1 MAQFNTGA
9 KNPPWASQ
17 ANQDQQLQSL
27 LRAQQAAIGYQQG
40 VGLGAGGERIA
51 TTAQQPQQSLLGAQ
65 PVYGQTLVGGVTLGT
80 ALGSTT
86 VTQAAYNQL
95 QAQPALLQQQQAL
108 QQLQPQT
115 VQQQAVLQQPG
126 LAIPTTL
133 SAVQQ
138 PVPGG
143 APQMGQGSQLT
154 VSYPTPRAAQQQQQQ
169 PKQRVFTGSVTK
181 LHDNFGFVDE
191 DVFFQLSVCKGKT
204 PQVGDRVLVEATYN
218 ANMPFKWNATRIQVL
233 PNQANDTLQDL
244 QSLHKPGV
252 LWGHVA
258 DRKMH
263 DRHSKQPWRNA
274 TMETQPLLKNPPV
287 SASHAPMVTPPAPQL
302 YQAGGP
308 GITPS
313 SIPPLMSQHTQPPA
327 NHHHQKW
334 SRGPQQGQDQKPGLL
349 APPARGPIAPARRPE
364 PPPRISRRDDRDRR
378 DRSRDR
384 SRSRERSERRPRS
397 RSPRK
402 RSRSPR
408 RRSPRRERRRI
419 VPRYMVTFAKF
430 SLDQKAASVAELRRR
445 YANMYVPS
453 DFFHTRFCWTGAF
466 PLHRPFQLGN
476 PSSFHIMH
484 KEVEPLEK
492 NDTVLEPPDADH
504 LYSAKVMLMACPSA
518 EELYH
523 RSCALAED
531 ASDVRETFQHPTR
544 LIQFLVGMKGKNEAV
559 AIGGP
564 WSPSLDGPNPD
575 TDPSVLIKTAIRTTK
590 ALTGIDLRNCTQ
602 WYRFAE
608 VRYHRAAET
617 YKGKTIPERVETTVL
632 FLPDVWHCLPPRL
645 DWAHV
650 SAGYRAQLARKL
662 AQEKAEEAG
671 ESQEEEE
678 GGEEEAGKKA
688 PTHHTELDPKTMKV
702 NELRAELEARGL
714 NSKGL
719 KSQLIARLTKALKQ
733 EVEKEE
739 EEKEAKDEA
748 KEEEE
753 EEKEEEVEEDKEKKE
768 EEERKKQEEERE
780 RKTRERRYTLPD
792 SPAIVVHP
800 SPTAKGGK
808 FDCAVM
814 SLSVLLD
821 YRVEDNKEHSF
832 EVSLFAELLNEMLQR
847 DFAFKIYR
855 ALMVAP
861 EPKKEEK
868 KDKKDKKDK
877 DTKKEEKKD
886 DKKKDEKEEKEE
898 KKEDVE
904 ESEDPKPK
912 RRKTDEEE
920 KPDVKKDKEDEKK
933 DGDEEEEEEE
943 EEGDDSSEEEEEEEE
958 NKDGEEKDRGDK
970 KDKDEKKGKEKKK
983 SSREKDRHSRERQKE
998 FTQDK
1003 DLLLAFVYFDQS
1015 HCGYLLDRDL
1025 EEIMHTI
1032 GLQLSRAQI
1041 RKLVQKVV
1049 TRDSLSYRKLTDRPA
1064 ADKDKPA
1071 DSLPSMP
1078 EDQELAIGNNSYLE
1092 VQVKTE
1098 ADVPAREGGQT
1109 SQGMVL
1115 YKGAT
1120 IDIANLLSR
1129 LERSERDR
1137 VAVEEKVADQQADL
1151 DVLRAMTSSSEE
1163 TTKTLASE
1171 LKEVKKKLS
1180 DTSKTLQD
1188 VEKTCGSYRE
1198 CLDKTRA
1205 HLEETVGAI
1214 KVTLPKP
1221 TPLEVKEEEM
1231 ETTPAENGQKD

>member
-1 MAQFNTGA
+1 
-9 KNPPWASQ
+9 
-17 ANQDQQLQSL
+17 
-27 LRAQQAAIGYQQG
+27 
-40 VGLGAGGERIA
+40 
-51 TTAQQPQQSLLGAQ
+51 
-65 PVYGQTLVGGVTLGT
+65 
-80 ALGSTT
+80 
-86 VTQAAYNQL
+86 
-95 QAQPALLQQQQAL
+95 
-108 QQLQPQT
+108 
-115 VQQQAVLQQPG
+115 
-126 LAIPTTL
+126 
-133 SAVQQ
+133 
-138 PVPGG
+138 
-143 APQMGQGSQLT
+143 
-154 VSYPTPRAAQQQQQQ
+154 
-169 PKQRVFTGSVTK
+169 
-181 LHDNFGFVDE
+181 
-191 DVFFQLSVCKGKT
+191 
-204 PQVGDRVLVEATYN
+204 
-218 ANMPFKWNATRIQVL
+218 
-233 PNQANDTLQDL
+233 
-244 QSLHKPGV
+244 
-252 LWGHVA
+252 
-258 DRKMH
+258 
-263 DRHSKQPWRNA
+263 
-274 TMETQPLLKNPPV
+274 
-287 SASHAPMVTPPAPQL
+287 
-302 YQAGGP
+302 
-308 GITPS
+308 
-313 SIPPLMSQHTQPPA
+313 MSQHTQPPA

-349 APPARGPIAPARRPE
+349 APPTRGPIAPARRPE

-419 VPRYMVTFAKF
+419 VPRYM
-430 SLDQKAASVAELRRR
+430 
-445 YANMYVPS
+445 
-453 DFFHTRFCWTGAF
+453 
-466 PLHRPFQLGN
+466 
-476 PSSFHIMH
+476 
-484 KEVEPLEK
+484 
-492 NDTVLEPPDADH
+492 
-504 LYSAKVMLMACPSA
+504 VMLMACPSA

-590 ALTGIDLRNCTQ
+590 ALTGIDLKNCTQ

-617 YKGKTIPERVETTVL
+617 YKGKTIPERVETTVM
-632 FLPDVWHCLPPRL
+632 FLPDVHHCLPPRL
-645 DWAHV
+645 DWANV
-650 SAGYRAQLARKL
+650 SAGYRAQLARK
-662 AQEKAEEAG
+662 AADEKSEEAG

-678 GGEEEAGKKA
+678 GGEDESGKKA

-719 KSQLIARLTKALKQ
+719 KSQLIARLTKALKM

-792 SPAIVVHP
+792 NPAIIVHP
-800 SPTAKGGK
+800 STTAKGGK

-861 EPKKEEK
+861 EPKKDEKKEK
-868 KDKKDKKDK
+868 KDKKDKDS
-877 DTKKEEKKD
+877 KKEEKKKD
-886 DKKKDEKEEKEE
+886 EKKEEKEEKEE
-898 KKEDVE
+898 KKEDGDDSE
-904 ESEDPKPK
+904 EPPKPK

-920 KPDVKKDKEDEKK
+920 KPEVKKEKDEERK
-933 DGDEEEEEEE
+933 DGEDEEEEEE
-943 EEGDDSSEEEEEEEE
+943 EEGDDSSDDEEEEDD
-958 NKDGEEKDRGDK
+958 KDDKEGEEKDKDK

-983 SSREKDRHSRERQKE
+983 SSRDKDRHSRERQKE
-998 FTQDK
+998 FTLDK
-1003 DLLLAFVYFDQS
+1003 ELLLAFVYFDQS

-1064 ADKDKPA
+1064 AEKDKPTEN
-1071 DSLPSMP
+1071 LPSMP
-1078 EDQELAIGNNSYLE
+1078 EDQELAIGNNSYLA
-1092 VQVKTE
+1092 VQVKKE
-1098 ADVPAREGGQT
+1098 ADVRVEESGGAET

-1115 YKGAT
+1115 YRGAT

-1137 VAVEEKVADQQADL
+1137 VAVEEKVRDQQADL

-1188 VEKTCGSYRE
+1188 VEKTCGAYRQ

-1205 HLEETVGAI
+1205 NLEDTVGSIKVTLPKPTSAEVKKEADVRVEEAGGAETSQGMVLYRGATIDIANLLSRLERSERDRVAVEEKVRDQQADLDVLRAMTSSSEETTKTLASELKEVKKKLADTSKTLQDVEKTCGAYRQCLDKTRANLEETVGSI

-1221 TPLEVKEEEM
+1221 TPAEVKEEEM
-1231 ETTPAENGQKD
+1231 ETPPTENGQKD

>member
-17 ANQDQQLQSL
+17 ANPDQQLQSL

-40 VGLGAGGERIA
+40 VGLGAGAERIA

-115 VQQQAVLQQPG
+115 VQQQAVLQQALLKQPG

-233 PNQANDTLQDL
+233 PNQAPSFQ
-244 QSLHKPGV
+244 
-252 LWGHVA
+252 
-258 DRKMH
+258 
-263 DRHSKQPWRNA
+263 
-274 TMETQPLLKNPPV
+274 TQPLLKNPPV
-287 SASHAPMVTPPAPQL
+287 SAGHAPLVAPPAPQL

-349 APPARGPIAPARRPE
+349 APPTRGPIAPARRPE

-453 DFFHTRFCWTGAF
+453 DFFHARFCWNDAF
-466 PLHRPFQLGN
+466 PLHRPFQVGN

-484 KEVEPLEK
+484 KEVDPLEK

-590 ALTGIDLRNCTQ
+590 ALTGIDLKNCTQ

-617 YKGKTIPERVETTVL
+617 YKGKTIPERVETTVM
-632 FLPDVWHCLPPRL
+632 FLPDVHHCLPPRL
-645 DWAHV
+645 DWANV
-650 SAGYRAQLARKL
+650 SAGYRAQLARK
-662 AQEKAEEAG
+662 AADEKSEEAG

-678 GGEEEAGKKA
+678 GGEDESGKKA

-719 KSQLIARLTKALKQ
+719 KSQLIARLTKALKM

-792 SPAIVVHP
+792 NPAIIVHP
-800 SPTAKGGK
+800 STTAKGGK

-861 EPKKEEK
+861 EPKKDEKKEK
-868 KDKKDKKDK
+868 KDKKDKDS
-877 DTKKEEKKD
+877 KKEEKKKD
-886 DKKKDEKEEKEE
+886 DKKDEKEEKEE
-898 KKEDVE
+898 KKEDGDDSE
-904 ESEDPKPK
+904 EPPKPK

-920 KPDVKKDKEDEKK
+920 KPEVKKEKDEERK
-933 DGDEEEEEEE
+933 DGEDEEEEEE
-943 EEGDDSSEEEEEEEE
+943 EEGDDSSDDEEEDDD
-958 NKDGEEKDRGDK
+958 KDDKEGEEKDKDK

-983 SSREKDRHSRERQKE
+983 SSRDKDRHSRERQKE
-998 FTQDK
+998 FTLDK
-1003 DLLLAFVYFDQS
+1003 ELLLAFVYFDQS

-1071 DSLPSMP
+1071 ENLPSMP
-1078 EDQELAIGNNSYLE
+1078 EDQELAIGNNSYLA
-1092 VQVKTE
+1092 VQVKKE
-1098 ADVPAREGGQT
+1098 ADVRVEEAGGAET

-1115 YKGAT
+1115 YRGAT

-1137 VAVEEKVADQQADL
+1137 VAVEEKVRDQQADL

-1171 LKEVKKKLS
+1171 LKEVKKKLA

-1188 VEKTCGSYRE
+1188 VEKTCGAYRQ

-1205 HLEETVGAI
+1205 NLEDTVGSI

-1221 TPLEVKEEEM
+1221 TPAEVKEEEM
-1231 ETTPAENGQKD
+1231 ETPPTENGQKD

>member
-40 VGLGAGGERIA
+40 VGLGAGAERIA

-115 VQQQAVLQQPG
+115 VQQQAVLQQALLKQPG

-233 PNQANDTLQDL
+233 PNQVVSLQ
-244 QSLHKPGV
+244 
-252 LWGHVA
+252 
-258 DRKMH
+258 
-263 DRHSKQPWRNA
+263 
-274 TMETQPLLKNPPV
+274 TQPLLKNPPV
-287 SASHAPMVTPPAPQL
+287 SAGHSPLVTPPAPQL

-349 APPARGPIAPARRPE
+349 APPTRGPIAPARRPE

-453 DFFHTRFCWTGAF
+453 DFFHARFCWTGAF
-466 PLHRPFQLGN
+466 PLHRPFQIGN

-484 KEVEPLEK
+484 KEVDPLEK

-544 LIQFLVGMKGKNEAV
+544 LIQFLVGMKLEN
-559 AIGGP
+559 
-564 WSPSLDGPNPD
+564 GPNPD

-590 ALTGIDLRNCTQ
+590 ALTGIDLKNCTQ

-617 YKGKTIPERVETTVL
+617 YKGKTIPERVETSVL

-645 DWAHV
+645 DWANV
-650 SAGYRAQLARKL
+650 SAGYKAQLSRKV
-662 AQEKAEEAG
+662 AEEKAEEAG
-671 ESQEEEE
+671 ESQALTSTGLIPLFLSLQYQEEEE
-678 GGEEEAGKKA
+678 GGDDDGGKKA

-719 KSQLIARLTKALKQ
+719 KSQLIAQ
-733 EVEKEE
+733 
-739 EEKEAKDEA
+739 
-748 KEEEE
+748 
-753 EEKEEEVEEDKEKKE
+753 
-768 EEERKKQEEERE
+768 ERKKQEEERE
-780 RKTRERRYTLPD
+780 RKTRERRYTLPEN
-792 SPAIVVHP
+792 PAIIVHP

-861 EPKKEEK
+861 EPKKEDK

-877 DTKKEEKKD
+877 DSKKEEKKEE
-886 DKKKDEKEEKEE
+886 KKKEDKEEKEE
-898 KKEDVE
+898 KKEDGEDSE
-904 ESEDPKPK
+904 EPKPK

-920 KPDVKKDKEDEKK
+920 K
-933 DGDEEEEEEE
+933 
-943 EEGDDSSEEEEEEEE
+943 
-958 NKDGEEKDRGDK
+958 
-970 KDKDEKKGKEKKK
+970 
-983 SSREKDRHSRERQKE
+983 KDRHSRERQKE
-998 FTQDK
+998 FTLDK
-1003 DLLLAFVYFDQS
+1003 ELLLAFVYFDQS

-1078 EDQELAIGNNSYLE
+1078 EDQELAVGNNSYLD
-1092 VQVKTE
+1092 VKVKTE
-1098 ADVPAREGGQT
+1098 DVKVKDSGGET
-1109 SQGMVL
+1109 SAGMVL

-1137 VAVEEKVADQQADL
+1137 VAVEDKVRDQQADL

-1171 LKEVKKKLS
+1171 LKDVKKKLA

-1188 VEKTCGSYRE
+1188 VEKTCGAYKE
-1198 CLDKTRA
+1198 CLDKTRV
-1205 HLEETVGAI
+1205 HLEETVGSI

-1221 TPLEVKEEEM
+1221 TLAEVKEEEM
-1231 ETTPAENGQKD
+1231 ETPPTENGQKE